1 MVEESEFLKSLR
13 VGKEL
18 DGGEAVDEG
27 QGDTQSAHAKP
38 KPMRSLRD
46 KRMRGPGNVP
56 FNHSVT
62 RTAVETFYDIAIK
75 HDWTMNKTLTIASEL
90 LAKADAEGKL

>member
-18 DGGEAVDEG
+18 ESGEAVDAGKGTPEP
-27 QGDTQSAHAKP
+27 TSAKP
-38 KPMRSLRD
+38 KAMRSLRD

-56 FNHSVT
+56 FNHSVNRNT
-62 RTAVETFYDIAIK
+62 VETFYDIAIK
-75 HDWTMNKTLTIASEL
+75 HDWTMNKTLTMASEL
-90 LAKADAEGKL
+90 LAKADKEGKL